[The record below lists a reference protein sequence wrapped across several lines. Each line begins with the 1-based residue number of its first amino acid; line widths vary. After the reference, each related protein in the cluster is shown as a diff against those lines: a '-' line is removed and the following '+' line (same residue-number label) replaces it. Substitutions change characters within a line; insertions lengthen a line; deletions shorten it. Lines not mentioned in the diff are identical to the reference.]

1 MKFSLSNISDNTQL
15 FTLTTVL
22 EHKQVTDMDS
32 TIIIAPLYWAHHCGV
47 GKILSTTGTKLALT
61 IKAGATISTG
71 LTTHMHLLCVLDQL
85 CNSIS
90 GITMGWEKSM
100 GQAGTKFTS
109 NHNSQLFM
117 LYGRLVHVGTV
128 QLLTDLQI
136 LGCELHKSA
145 SGGMERG
152 GDKREGTEGETV

>member
-1 MKFSLSNISDNTQL
+1 
-15 FTLTTVL
+15 
-22 EHKQVTDMDS
+22 MDS

-90 GITMGWEKSM
+90 GITMGWEKS
-100 GQAGTKFTS
+100 GARQAQNLQVITI
-109 NHNSQLFM
+109 HNYLCCTDV
-117 LYGRLVHVGTV
+117 LCTWV
-128 QLLTDLQI
+128 QL
-136 LGCELHKSA
+136 
-145 SGGMERG
+145 
-152 GDKREGTEGETV
+152 

>member
-47 GKILSTTGTKLALT
+47 GKILSTTGTKLVLT

-90 GITMGWEKSM
+90 GITMGW
-100 GQAGTKFTS
+100 
-109 NHNSQLFM
+109 
-117 LYGRLVHVGTV
+117 
-128 QLLTDLQI
+128 
-136 LGCELHKSA
+136 
-145 SGGMERG
+145 
-152 GDKREGTEGETV
+152 

>member
-90 GITMGWEKSM
+90 GITMGWEKSR

-145 SGGMERG
+145 FGGMERG
-152 GDKREGTEGETV
+152 G